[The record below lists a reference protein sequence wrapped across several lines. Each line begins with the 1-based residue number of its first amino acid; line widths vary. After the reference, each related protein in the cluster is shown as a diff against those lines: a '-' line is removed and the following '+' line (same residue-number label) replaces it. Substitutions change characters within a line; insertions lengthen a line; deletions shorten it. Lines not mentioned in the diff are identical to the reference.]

1 MLLYYSQRYKAIYIL
16 WNHLHCTLL
25 TWSHVYRVLLSHLN
39 YLVFRFQQNTC
50 YLIHIGQMK
59 SKNSSVLSFNWL
71 IVGSLTSW
79 CLIDMLLS
87 CLTDVFLSHWHVSVS
102 LTCICLI
109 EMVMSHWHTDISL
122 TYRFFLFL
130 CCSRITVLLSNW
142 LVWCL
147 IDVIISRKE
156 RNTCLQCF
164 ITTQSLIDSVF
175 IMLHI
180 STNVASMEVHAIG
193 NWN

>member
-59 SKNSSVLSFNWL
+59 SKNSSVLSFNWF

-87 CLTDVFLSHWHVSVS
+87 CLTDVFLSHWRVSVS
-102 LTCICLI
+102 LTCFCFIDLYL
-109 EMVMSHWHTDISL
+109 SHWHTDISL
-122 TYRFFLFL
+122 TYRFFV
-130 CCSRITVLLSNW
+130 SVLLSHYCAAVQ
-142 LVWCL
+142 LTCL
-147 IDVIISRKE
+147 MSHWRDYIAKRKE
-156 RNTCLQCF
+156 YL
-164 ITTQSLIDSVF
+164 SP
-175 IMLHI
+175 MLYYH
-180 STNVASMEVHAIG
+180 SKSHR
-193 NWN
+193 